1 MPRMPPYGE
10 FIFGHEYAGDVCAIG
25 RTVDEFQVGDRVV
38 VEAHMGCRRC
48 ENCIRGL
55 YTACL
60 NYGNRAR
67 GHRANGFTTN
77 GGLAEYAV
85 NHVNTLY
92 RIPDGV
98 SYEEAT
104 VVMTSGSPLFGLEN
118 AGGYFAGETVA
129 VLGPGPIG
137 LMAIQLVKAL
147 GATRVILTGTRASR
161 LAMGRQ
167 LGADVVVNSREQE
180 PIAAVMGATGGKG
193 ADLVIDCAGGDETF
207 DQSLKMVKSGGKVL
221 LVAFYHGPV
230 TADVSHAVRRN
241 VTIYTERGEGGTSAG
256 SAADLLARK
265 LAELAGRDLGQPVAV
280 VNRTGAGGALG
291 YTYVKGQ
298 PADGHALVWNSNS
311 ISTAYHAGNMKL
323 DYTAFAGV
331 AALTSEPVSLAV
343 KTDAPWKDLREL
355 LAYARGHP
363 GPVRGGN
370 SRRGSFAHLAAVAL
384 ENRARVKLTHV
395 PFGRELAVITVLGD
409 KIEASVQLPAEI
421 MAQVTGRQ
429 VRVLAV
435 SGDKR
440 LVSLPDAPTLREA
453 GVDLTMTLWRG
464 VAVPKGTP
472 ETAIARLE
480 RAFTQAAN
488 GPEFRDFAARMGAV
502 VDVRGA
508 KDFDA
513 FMARDDREI
522 AALMEQI
529 GLRKQ

>member
-1 MPRMPPYGE
+1 MPQMPPYGE
-10 FIFGHEYAGDVCAIG
+10 FIFGHEYAGDVVAVG
-25 RTVDEFQVGDRVV
+25 RTVDEFRVGDRVV

-60 NYGNRAR
+60 NYGNRTR

-92 RIPDGV
+92 RIPEGV

-147 GATRVILTGTRASR
+147 GATRVILTGTRESR
-161 LAMGRQ
+161 LALGRQ
-167 LGADVVVNSREQE
+167 LGADIVVDSRKSD
-180 PIAAVMGATGGKG
+180 PVAAVMDATQGKG
-193 ADLVIDCAGGDETF
+193 ADLVIDCAGADETF
-207 DQSLKMVKSGGKVL
+207 DQSIKMAKSGGKIL
-221 LVAFYHGPV
+221 LVGFYHGPV
-230 TADVSHAVRRN
+230 TADVSHTKPVELT
-241 VTIYTERGEGGTSAG
+241 VLFGAG

-265 LAELAGRDLGQPVAV
+265 LADLAGKELGQPVAV
-280 VNRTGAGGALG
+280 VNRTGAGGAVG
-291 YTYVKGQ
+291 YSYVKGQ
-298 PADGHALVWNSNS
+298 AADGYALVWNSNS
-311 ISTAYHAGNMKL
+311 ISTAFHAGNMKL

-343 KTDAPWKDLREL
+343 RIDAPFKDLREL
-355 LAYARGHP
+355 IAFAKAKP
-363 GPVRGGN
+363 GEVRIGN
-370 SRRGSFAHLAAVAL
+370 SGRGSFTHLVAVAF
-384 ENRARVKLTHV
+384 ENRIGAKLTHV
-395 PFGRELAVITVLGD
+395 PFGRELAVTTVLGD

-421 MAQVTGRQ
+421 MTQVTGKQ

-435 SGDKR
+435 SGERR
-440 LVSLPDAPTLREA
+440 LPSLPDVPTFKES
-453 GVDLTMTLWRG
+453 GVDLSMSLWRG
-464 VAVPKGTP
+464 IAVPKGTP
-472 ETAIARLE
+472 DEVIGRLE
-480 RAFTQAAN
+480 RAFLHAAES
-488 GPEFRDFAARMGAV
+488 PDFRDFATKMGAGV
-502 VDVRGA
+502 EVRRA
-508 KDFDA
+508 RDFDR
-513 FMARDDREI
+513 FMASDDREI
-522 AALMEQI
+522 SLLMEQI